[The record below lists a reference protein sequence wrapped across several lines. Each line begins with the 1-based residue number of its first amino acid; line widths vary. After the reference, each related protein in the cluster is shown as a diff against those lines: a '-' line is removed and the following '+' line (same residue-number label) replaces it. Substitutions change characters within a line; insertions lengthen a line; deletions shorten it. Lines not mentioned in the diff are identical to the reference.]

1 MKQGFG
7 VISLDISR
15 TGTPTICEDI
25 LTWNYRQYPPNIF
38 RIIAAGVPCTEY
50 STAKTTRTRA
60 LEHADQVVLR
70 TMESIEYF
78 HPEIWWI
85 ENPKRRNVETQALH
99 EKYTIS

>member
-15 TGTPTICEDI
+15 AGTPKICEDI
-25 LTWNYRQYPPNIF
+25 LTWDYMKYPQNVVCL
-38 RIIAAGVPCTEY
+38 IAVGIPYTQY